1 MQIIKIMEGDVSK
14 EMEFQG
20 SLKQM
25 LPQMAR
31 QAREELFK
39 DIMQSE
45 PMNKAQPVRMCSL
58 SSCLWHSA
66 AT

>member
-45 PMNKAQPVRMCSL
+45 PMNKAQPVRTRS
-58 SSCLWHSA
+58 
-66 AT
+66 